1 MSVRNFSDQGFD
13 DYRRE
18 RKRMRAK
25 IGPQPTALGYE
36 NSALRELEQVE
47 AQEVRD
53 QQLTR
58 EVHEFFATATRQAAA
73 IVEKVARDAQQ
84 EAGQRVEQEMES
96 FLIDALTRMNNFV
109 LAVLQVK
116 RGGVAETQMEPKIG
130 NLEGASLDEF
140 RWSGT
145 AEVADKHIGQ
155 DPFAIDVD
163 DVRREFR
170 TQVGE
175 NSADGPP
182 VAVPIDQH
190 LVAAV
195 TDDGSADDNRADG
208 SSADDGAADD
218 ARTAPAAAPVAAA
231 AAVGAKPQ
239 LPPAPAPVTRTT
251 MARAATPIGGG
262 AKPAPSAPEAGK
274 AAGDAGA
281 SDPAAELER
290 FKGALKALVR
300 QGVMSRDEARAA
312 WEARLATLGHGSK
325 G

>member
-1 MSVRNFSDQGFD
+1 MSVRNYSDQGFE

-18 RKRMRAK
+18 RKRLRSK
-25 IGPQPTALGYE
+25 VGPQPTALGYE
-36 NSALRELEQVE
+36 NRALRELEQVE
-47 AQEVRD
+47 AREIRD
-53 QQLTR
+53 QLLTR

-130 NLEGASLDEF
+130 NLEGNSLDEF

-155 DPFAIDVD
+155 NPFATDVD
-163 DVRREFR
+163 EVRREFR

-175 NSADGPP
+175 SCTDGPP
-182 VAVPIDQH
+182 LAVPIDQH

-195 TDDGSADDNRADG
+195 NEDGSADGRAEEG
-208 SSADDGAADD
+208 TSEVVAEVP
-218 ARTAPAAAPVAAA
+218 APATAGAS
-231 AAVGAKPQ
+231 AKPQ
-239 LPPAPAPVTRTT
+239 LPPSPAPVTRTT

-262 AKPAPSAPEAGK
+262 PK
-274 AAGDAGA
+274 AAPHAIESSQITGEADA

-312 WEARLATLGHGSK
+312 WDARLAAVGHGKK

>member
-1 MSVRNFSDQGFD
+1 MSVRNYSDQGFD

-130 NLEGASLDEF
+130 NLEGNSLDEF

-155 DPFAIDVD
+155 DPFATDVD

-170 TQVGE
+170 TQVGD
-175 NSADGPP
+175 NSPDGPP

-195 TDDGSADDNRADG
+195 TEDGSADGRAEDG
-208 SSADDGAADD
+208 TSEMPAAVP
-218 ARTAPAAAPVAAA
+218 APAAAVAS
-231 AAVGAKPQ
+231 AKPQ

-262 AKPAPSAPEAGK
+262 PKAAPSATEASQTTGE
-274 AAGDAGA
+274 AGA

-312 WEARLATLGHGSK
+312 WDARLAALGHGKK

>member
-1 MSVRNFSDQGFD
+1 MSVRNYSDQGFD

-25 IGPQPTALGYE
+25 IGPQPTSLGYE

-130 NLEGASLDEF
+130 NLEGNSLDEF

-155 DPFAIDVD
+155 DPFATDVD

-175 NSADGPP
+175 NSPDGPP

-195 TDDGSADDNRADG
+195 SDAVADDGGGDDGSADD
-208 SSADDGAADD
+208 SASEANAV
-218 ARTAPAAAPVAAA
+218 APAAEAAA
-231 AAVGAKPQ
+231 AKPQ

-251 MARAATPIGGG
+251 MARAATPVGSGPKAAPAPVAAAPAAAGG
-262 AKPAPSAPEAGK
+262 AE
-274 AAGDAGA
+274 A

-312 WEARLATLGHGSK
+312 WEARLAALGHGSK

>member
-1 MSVRNFSDQGFD
+1 MSVRNYSDQGFD

-130 NLEGASLDEF
+130 NLEGNSLDEF

-155 DPFAIDVD
+155 DPFATDVD

-175 NSADGPP
+175 NSPDGPP

-195 TDDGSADDNRADG
+195 TDDGAED
-208 SSADDGAADD
+208 AAPQ
-218 ARTAPAAAPVAAA
+218 PAAEQDAGAAA
-231 AAVGAKPQ
+231 AE

-251 MARAATPIGGG
+251 VARAAAPI
-262 AKPAPSAPEAGK
+262 AAAAKAAPAASAAAAPTAAPKPA
-274 AAGDAGA
+274 AAAEA

-312 WEARLATLGHGSK
+312 WEARLAALGHGK
-325 G
+325 A